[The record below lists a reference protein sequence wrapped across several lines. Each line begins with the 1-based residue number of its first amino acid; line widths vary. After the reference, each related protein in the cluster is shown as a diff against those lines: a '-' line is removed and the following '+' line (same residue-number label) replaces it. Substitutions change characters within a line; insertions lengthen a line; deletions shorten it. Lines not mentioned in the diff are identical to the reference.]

1 MSYKIT
7 SSIEVSVNNINK
19 TLLQNAELEIKSK
32 ELVYLRSKNGSGKS
46 TFVKALVGY
55 QSEQAKKG
63 SSLISLLKKNMRT
76 SNRVISKINFLYN
89 DELQTNLWVA
99 KNTSY
104 MSQDFPYFMKNLTI
118 LDYVFD
124 KLEGSVTE
132 EQFNNLRNNEIFI
145 SNIENL
151 LRYFF
156 YNKDFNYT
164 KFSKNSKILK
174 MSGGELQVVSIMA
187 SIVRAIFTRI
197 LILDEPF
204 NNLGDKEKRKSSDLI
219 TYLWDQKDELVIILI
234 SHCNIL
240 DLTYFKNLK
249 VLKIDDVALK
259 FKETNSEEYSCIGKA
274 SNGYYNKEDLLFN
287 KINLKEKSYE

>member
-1 MSYKIT
+1 
-7 SSIEVSVNNINK
+7 
-19 TLLQNAELEIKSK
+19 
-32 ELVYLRSKNGSGKS
+32 
-46 TFVKALVGY
+46 
-55 QSEQAKKG
+55 
-63 SSLISLLKKNMRT
+63 
-76 SNRVISKINFLYN
+76 
-89 DELQTNLWVA
+89 
-99 KNTSY
+99 
-104 MSQDFPYFMKNLTI
+104 
-118 LDYVFD
+118 
-124 KLEGSVTE
+124 
-132 EQFNNLRNNEIFI
+132 
-145 SNIENL
+145 
-151 LRYFF
+151 
-156 YNKDFNYT
+156 
-164 KFSKNSKILK
+164 

-259 FKETNSEEYSCIGKA
+259 FKETTSEEYSCIGKA

>member
-174 MSGGELQVVSIMA
+174 MSGGELQVISIMA

-259 FKETNSEEYSCIGKA
+259 FKETASEEYSCIGKA

>member
-55 QSEQAKKG
+55 QSERAKKG

-174 MSGGELQVVSIMA
+174 MSGGELQVISIMA

-259 FKETNSEEYSCIGKA
+259 FKETTSEEYSCIGKA